1 MGGRQA
7 PVPAWA
13 LHVPAT
19 KALKLDIASKKKKT
33 DVCPWRCQS
42 PDVLSCAQTP
52 FTKEHLDAG
61 GGGTQYMANGNTH
74 PAQSAQR
81 GFFPVSPERRGT
93 KNTQF
98 IHAHMFR

>member
-1 MGGRQA
+1 MSFLAHKHHSQKNIWTR
-7 PVPAWA
+7 
-13 LHVPAT
+13 
-19 KALKLDIASKKKKT
+19 
-33 DVCPWRCQS
+33 
-42 PDVLSCAQTP
+42 
-52 FTKEHLDAG
+52 G

-98 IHAHMFR
+98 VHAHMFR